1 MSDALESEQRNITAF
16 YELLDSYTA
25 HVIERIDKT
34 ASAPSTGT
42 GQDTVERQAEIDHWS
57 AQLRSA
63 RAAADRL
70 AFGRVDL
77 NVDGHTEI
85 RHIGRMG
92 LRDAEGNPVLLDWR
106 APTAAG
112 FYQATALQPM
122 GVELRR
128 RIITRGRTVTHID
141 DEDLQDPVYDVTDAA
156 AASVEAPREGRMGDI
171 VATIA
176 ADQDSIVR
184 SPLSQITIVEGGPGT
199 GKTVVALHR
208 AAWLLYTHRD
218 QLARDGVL
226 IVGPSGA
233 FLHYIDQVLPS
244 LGETDVVLLTPG
256 QLYPAV
262 NATQYDD
269 AAASAIKGSTRMVR
283 VIAAALDSII
293 RIPTSDV
300 TIDLEDGS
308 SVRITAKQLAEA
320 RRQVPK
326 DYAFHQAREP
336 FLEKALQHLC
346 RYRARQRGWD
356 ERDAD
361 IRADVLAD
369 LTGDRHVR
377 RVLNLMWMPST
388 PERLISRLLEDSQ
401 FLAKAANGILS
412 PSEQRTLLAARIE
425 RPIWTVDD
433 AALLDEAAE
442 QLGPWDPEAR
452 QVEAQA
458 KRERAAEVEH
468 ASQSLSSLGMGAWI
482 SADRLADRSLSS
494 HTRLSVAERALSDR
508 TWTYG
513 HVIVDEAQELSPM
526 AWHCLS
532 RRTNRISMTV
542 VGDLQQTTHA
552 AGVTSWDDVFTW
564 ATGRTDLHTLT
575 ITYRITRQTAA
586 KAAELLARFG
596 GTPPVLQAV
605 RDGEVPIEHSCTTD
619 ELAAYVL
626 ESIGKAEGRYAVIV
640 PDADRDGF
648 AALLDGPQFSAG
660 EDALDATV
668 AVLTARETK
677 GLEFDIVFVIDPDAI
692 GAQTVRGS
700 DLYVAATRATHRLH
714 LVTIS

>member
-1 MSDALESEQRNITAF
+1 
-16 YELLDSYTA
+16 
-25 HVIERIDKT
+25 
-34 ASAPSTGT
+34 
-42 GQDTVERQAEIDHWS
+42 
-57 AQLRSA
+57 
-63 RAAADRL
+63 
-70 AFGRVDL
+70 
-77 NVDGHTEI
+77 
-85 RHIGRMG
+85 
-92 LRDAEGNPVLLDWR
+92 
-106 APTAAG
+106 
-112 FYQATALQPM
+112 
-122 GVELRR
+122 
-128 RIITRGRTVTHID
+128 
-141 DEDLQDPVYDVTDAA
+141 
-156 AASVEAPREGRMGDI
+156 
-171 VATIA
+171 
-176 ADQDSIVR
+176 VR

-262 NATQYDD
+262 NAKQYDD

-326 DYAFHQAREP
+326 DFAFHLAREP

-369 LTGDRHVR
+369 LTGDRHIR

-401 FLAKAANGILS
+401 FLAQAANGILS
-412 PSEQRTLLAARIE
+412 PSEQRILLAARVE

-442 QLGPWDPEAR
+442 VAGQGVVLERVAAQHTDDAVPLFGAELDSLAR
-452 QVEAQA
+452 IASLDVHAASFQGRAVLHSKGMRSRSSARMRLRNSSPFMFGIFQSRQT
-458 KRERAAEVEH
+458 REKPVGSASSTPSAMCPSSAGTHSAPITDAAD
-468 ASQSLSSLGMGAWI
+468 ATM
-482 SADRLADRSLSS
+482 R
-494 HTRLSVAERALSDR
+494 
-508 TWTYG
+508 
-513 HVIVDEAQELSPM
+513 
-526 AWHCLS
+526 
-532 RRTNRISMTV
+532 RISM
-542 VGDLQQTTHA
+542 
-552 AGVTSWDDVFTW
+552 
-564 ATGRTDLHTLT
+564 
-575 ITYRITRQTAA
+575 
-586 KAAELLARFG
+586 
-596 GTPPVLQAV
+596 
-605 RDGEVPIEHSCTTD
+605 
-619 ELAAYVL
+619 
-626 ESIGKAEGRYAVIV
+626 ES
-640 PDADRDGF
+640 
-648 AALLDGPQFSAG
+648 S
-660 EDALDATV
+660 
-668 AVLTARETK
+668 TARTFIFW
-677 GLEFDIVFVIDPDAI
+677 GLSMKCRILN
-692 GAQTVRGS
+692 TTCNTNS
-700 DLYVAATRATHRLH
+700 W
-714 LVTIS
+714 